1 MRTAIPDFTEAAQA
15 AADMLVRRS
24 GASIAI
30 ELADSELSLDRR
42 FGFAPGKPPGSAH

>member
-1 MRTAIPDFTEAAQA
+1 MNTAIPDFTEAAQA

-30 ELADSELSLDRR
+30 ELADSELSLDPT